1 MPIPTTAR
9 RSLTIGAASVVG
21 AILAASPAF
30 AHHCFIPMYSLQG
43 PTASANWFVVTAEFG
58 AALEAG
64 FETGCPAAR
73 DAGYAALREARL
85 PVGLKIMEKMTI
97 ADPKGTGR
105 MAPNGAD
112 GRGLEYFAAGST
124 LPEEVLSTY
133 IAAASGVDC

>member
-21 AILAASPAF
+21 VILAASPAF

-43 PTASANWFVVTAEFG
+43 PTASANWLVVTAEAG
-58 AALEAG
+58 AKMEG
-64 FETGCPAAR
+64 FETECPAAR

-112 GRGLEYFAAGST
+112 GRGLEYFGAGSR
-124 LPEEVLSTY
+124 LPDEVLSTY